1 MIQSLFSCTP
11 FLVEVFYCFFFF
23 TYLSFCARRRL
34 IISCIDVSGVYGD
47 VQRVKILYNK
57 KDSALIQMAEP
68 MQAHLAMKHLDKIR
82 VFGKSITVVASKH
95 TQVQM
100 PKDGQPDAGLTKDY
114 VNSTLHR
121 FKKPGS
127 KNYLNIYPPSSTLHL
142 SNIPPTVSEEDIEE
156 AFVEA
161 GFEVKGFKFFPK
173 DRKMALLQLGSVD
186 EAVSALIKMHN
197 HQLSESNHLRV
208 SFSKTY
214 I

>member
-1 MIQSLFSCTP
+1 MDVLFRGSVT
-11 FLVEVFYCFFFF
+11 
-23 TYLSFCARRRL
+23 S
-34 IISCIDVSGVYGD
+34 VYGD

-186 EAVSALIKMHN
+186 EAVSALIVSS
-197 HQLSESNHLRV
+197 Q
-208 SFSKTY
+208 SFSRARINDSFVLFLEAHT
-214 I
+214 